1 MALTPLDWIVVGV
14 YGAVVLAIGF
24 GLARRA
30 GASVE
35 DYFVAGRSLPW
46 WLAGTSMAA
55 TWFAT
60 DAPLATA
67 ALVRRQG
74 VYGNWLWWYEA
85 AGILMLTFFYAR
97 LWRRAGVLT
106 DAEVIE
112 IRYGGAPARA
122 LRCFSAVYQGLL
134 KNAVVMGWVMLA
146 MVKFSGVLLGWDP
159 AVTLT
164 VCVGLALAYTVASG
178 LWGVVVTDLLQFV
191 TGMLGATTLAGIV
204 LVRFGGP
211 SAMADAVREAPGAPP
226 GALDLV
232 PGAANASSL
241 EIVSFL
247 CLILILWLRS
257 GQGDGYVAQR
267 LFATRDERQAVKA
280 SLWFA
285 FAGTVLL
292 TWPWIVVGLGSLL
305 VFPPTAMD
313 PALAADPELAYP
325 MMIRDLMPAGLRG
338 LMVATFL
345 AAFMSTMDT
354 HLCWGASYMVND
366 VYRRFL
372 RRDRSERHY
381 VAASRV
387 AVVLLAAVAAAVA
400 WQMDS
405 IQRGLDLHHRADGG
419 GGPRLAAP
427 LVLVAGQRVGRD
439 RGHGRLGAPGQREGP
454 ARRVRA
460 SPPRGGDARRRRL
473 LRTGDGPRPRGGHPG
488 RLHRAVAGR
497 RARHAPRGRRRSRPL
512 LPAGAPWRL
521 VGPRGR
527 AHGGDLGRPAGEPH
541 VAGLPARR
549 AVRVREP
556 PRGGLRA
563 HRPGRRGHAAASGVP
578 RRGGDHRTDRARRH
592 APRRRDDR
600 LHEPEDRV
608 MTDRLR
614 SSSSGREAASSG
626 PPPSATCSS
635 AMRAATAA

>member
-1 MALTPLDWIVVGV
+1 MALTTLDWIVVCV
-14 YGAVVLAIGF
+14 YGAIVLAIGF
-24 GLARRA
+24 GFARRA
-30 GASVE
+30 SGSIE
-35 DYFVAGRSLPW
+35 DYFIAGRSLPW
-46 WLAGTSMAA
+46 WLAGTSIAA

-146 MVKFSGVLLGWDP
+146 MVKFSQVLLGWDP
-159 AVTLT
+159 ALTLT
-164 VCVGLALAYTVASG
+164 VCIGLALAYTVASG

-191 TGMLGATTLAGIV
+191 AGMLGAMTLAGIV
-204 LVRFGGP
+204 LTRFGGP
-211 SAMADAVREAPGAPP
+211 AAMAEAVRNVPEAPP

-232 PGAANASSL
+232 PSAATASSL

-247 CLILILWLRS
+247 CLIGVLWLRS

-305 VFPPTAMD
+305 VFPPGAMD

-325 MMIRDLMPAGLRG
+325 MMIRELMPAGLRG

-372 RRDRSERHY
+372 RKDRSERHY
-381 VAASRV
+381 VAASRIM
-387 AVVLLAAVAAAVA
+387 VVLLAVVAAGVA

-405 IQRGLDLHHRADGG
+405 IQRGWIYIIELTAGVALVWLLRWYWWRVNAWAEIAAMAGSVLLANGRLLLGALEPVLPAAAIRAVDGFYAPEMDLIRGVIILVACTALWLGVVLATRPESDEVLDRFYRRVHPGGWWDHVAERTGVRSADPPASRMWPGFLLGALFVYASLLGIGHLLTGRAGTG
-419 GGPRLAAP
+419 LLLLVVSLAA
-427 LVLVAGQRVGRD
+427 
-439 RGHGRLGAPGQREGP
+439 GAITVRIAHADTPAAPPG
-454 ARRVRA
+454 
-460 SPPRGGDARRRRL
+460 
-473 LRTGDGPRPRGGHPG
+473 
-488 RLHRAVAGR
+488 
-497 RARHAPRGRRRSRPL
+497 
-512 LPAGAPWRL
+512 
-521 VGPRGR
+521 
-527 AHGGDLGRPAGEPH
+527 
-541 VAGLPARR
+541 
-549 AVRVREP
+549 
-556 PRGGLRA
+556 
-563 HRPGRRGHAAASGVP
+563 ASGTSP
-578 RRGGDHRTDRARRH
+578 
-592 APRRRDDR
+592 
-600 LHEPEDRV
+600 
-608 MTDRLR
+608 
-614 SSSSGREAASSG
+614 
-626 PPPSATCSS
+626 
-635 AMRAATAA
+635 